1 MTGGDHFLTPVQA
14 PSNIEWGGGRGR
26 GGRERER
33 VIESYE
39 KKIKKWKS
47 VLRLLPLIV
56 VNPLTPISDKHVPS
70 PYNIHTSSSQHVMRI
85 LKLIR

>member
-1 MTGGDHFLTPVQA
+1 MMTGGHDHFLTPVQA

-39 KKIKKWKS
+39 KKNKKVEKRAKTFATHCS
-47 VLRLLPLIV
+47 
-56 VNPLTPISDKHVPS
+56 
-70 PYNIHTSSSQHVMRI
+70 
-85 LKLIR
+85 